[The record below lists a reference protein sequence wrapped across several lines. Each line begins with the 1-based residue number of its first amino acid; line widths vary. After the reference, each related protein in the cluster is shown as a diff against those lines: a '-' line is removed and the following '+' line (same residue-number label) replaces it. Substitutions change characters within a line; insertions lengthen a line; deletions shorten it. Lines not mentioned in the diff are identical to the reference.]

1 MQISTCRKD
10 LPGCKSTSVFFKVSA
25 SQSSSSSVRPTDDAL
40 LGLERLVVGRE
51 CNGFD
56 RLSPARKS
64 RAFAELIQLGLAYGK
79 VEEVAGQ
86 AFPNVSVQHV
96 SSRGRRLLRSSRS
109 SRGAKKGNKGITI
122 LWVFVALAAVLFGCL
137 LLMFSAS
144 GS

>member
-1 MQISTCRKD
+1 M
-10 LPGCKSTSVFFKVSA
+10 
-25 SQSSSSSVRPTDDAL
+25 

-56 RLSPARKS
+56 RLPPARKA
-64 RAFAELIQLGLAYGK
+64 RAFAELIRLGYAHGK

-86 AFPNVSVQHV
+86 SYPNVSVQRV
-96 SSRGRRLLRSSRS
+96 SAQGRRLRRSLRSGRS
-109 SRGAKKGNKGITI
+109 AKKGNKGITI

-137 LLMFSAS
+137 FLMFSAS